1 MLEITVEFIG
11 PGKIYKFSEN
21 NWADQ
26 FASILSNVVNDYI
39 ETTGSCN
46 VMLTGGRSA
55 ETLYKVWASH
65 PDFKRILNVN
75 YYFGDERCVPPNH
88 SQSNYGMAVQT
99 LFRDGIQDGC
109 TVHRIKAE
117 NEDREKAADN
127 YASILPKSIDILL
140 LSMGED
146 GHVASLFPHAAALSE
161 NERLVVPVTGPKLP
175 LERLTITPPVIR
187 LAKRLFILSCGEKKT
202 ELLRQLAKA
211 PKNYFSLPARLALRG
226 EWVTHS

>member
-1 MLEITVEFIG
+1 MLEKTIEFNT
-11 PGKIYKFSEN
+11 PGKIYQFSKN

-26 FASILSNVVNDYI
+26 FVSILIDAVDEYI
-39 ETTGSCN
+39 ETAGLCN

-88 SQSNYGMAVQT
+88 PQSNYGIAMQT
-99 LFRDGIQDGC
+99 LFRVGIPDCC

-117 NEDREKAADN
+117 NEDRETAADT

-146 GHVASLFPHAAALSE
+146 GHIASLFPHAAALSE

>member
-1 MLEITVEFIG
+1 LLEITVEFIG

-161 NERLVVPVTGPKLP
+161 NERLVVPVKGPKLP

-202 ELLRQLAKA
+202 ELLEQLDKA
-211 PKNYFSLPARLALRG
+211 PNNYFSLPARLALRG

>member
-1 MLEITVEFIG
+1 LLEITVEFIG

>member
-1 MLEITVEFIG
+1 LLEKTIEFIG

-161 NERLVVPVTGPKLP
+161 NERLVVPVKGPKLP

-202 ELLRQLAKA
+202 ELLEQLDKA
-211 PKNYFSLPARLALRG
+211 PNNYFSLPARLALRG

>member
-161 NERLVVPVTGPKLP
+161 NERLVVPVKGPKLP

-202 ELLRQLAKA
+202 ELLEQLDKA
-211 PKNYFSLPARLALRG
+211 PNNYFSLPARLALRG